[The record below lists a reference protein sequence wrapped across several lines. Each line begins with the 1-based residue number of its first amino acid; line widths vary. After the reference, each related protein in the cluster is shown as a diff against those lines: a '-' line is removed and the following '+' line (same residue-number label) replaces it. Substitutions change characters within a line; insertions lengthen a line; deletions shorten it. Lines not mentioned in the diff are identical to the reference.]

1 MTGTRIISDCDTGP
15 SNFPS
20 PLLCVEYRLKSHNP
34 FSTLSTSNNLNISRN
49 SVQISYIFGLKICCR
64 NGSIVS
70 KMTLPRKCPL
80 DLPLAEALYLASLVW
95 ELIET

>member
-49 SVQISYIFGLKICCR
+49 SVQSCR

>member
-20 PLLCVEYRLKSHNP
+20 PLLCVEYRLKSH
-34 FSTLSTSNNLNISRN
+34 STSNNPNISRN